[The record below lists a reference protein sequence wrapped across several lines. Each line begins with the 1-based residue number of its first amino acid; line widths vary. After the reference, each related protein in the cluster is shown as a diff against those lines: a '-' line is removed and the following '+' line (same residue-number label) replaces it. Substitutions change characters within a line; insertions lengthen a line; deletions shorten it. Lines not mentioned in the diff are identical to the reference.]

1 MDKGDKMQ
9 VNNTN
14 SLDFLSIN
22 PNSQTNIDKIKESAS
37 KVNANEL
44 TKGYYMQFMQQTLD
58 YSNGNFNM
66 QIGLTSLSF
75 TNQGSSTS
83 DFTQGLKDL
92 LNQNIDITGYNG
104 KPIGDLSSQEASNLI
119 SDNGYF
125 GINNTANRIADFVIN
140 GAGGDVEK
148 LRSGLEGVKNGFS
161 QAEALWGQALPDISQ
176 QTMGKTLDRLN
187 QAIMELSGNAIN
199 VTA

>member
-1 MDKGDKMQ
+1 MQ
-9 VNNTN
+9 INSTN

-22 PNSQTNIDKIKESAS
+22 PNSQENTQKIKEAAS
-37 KVNANEL
+37 KIDASEL
-44 TKGYYMQFMQQTLD
+44 TQGYYMQFMQQSFE

-66 QIGLTSLSF
+66 QIGFMNLSF
-75 TNQGSSTS
+75 GFNNQDST
-83 DFTQGLKDL
+83 DNFTQGLKDL
-92 LNQNIDITGYNG
+92 LNQNIDTTGYNG
-104 KPIGDLSSQEASNLI
+104 KPIGDLSPQEASDLI

-125 GINNTANRIADFVIN
+125 GIDNTANRIADFVIN

-148 LRSGLEGVKNGFS
+148 MRSGLEGVKEGFA

-176 QTMGKTLDRLN
+176 QTMDKTLDRIN
-187 QAIMELSGNAIN
+187 QAIMELSGNVVN